1 MGFNSF
7 RSIVLSMGDRKPTN
21 PLSPYYPSE
30 TPDLSGNV
38 PKWVAIGVLLWA
50 VFWGSWILLST
61 VGIVPTPM

>member
-1 MGFNSF
+1 
-7 RSIVLSMGDRKPTN
+7 MGDRKPTN
-21 PLSPYYPSE
+21 PLSPYSPSE